1 MLKKTFTFKDLDGN
15 EVSETYYFS
24 VNTAELA
31 EMALTHDGD
40 IVQALQAIVASGDG
54 KAIIA
59 KFKDFIAMSVGERSS
74 DGRSFIKND
83 AIRERFMGTEAYGQL
98 FLELV
103 TNAESGAEFIRGIMP
118 ADLAKRVAEIEA
130 TNAVKTV
137 DVELPTGKALTVSNF
152 TDEQLLAM
160 SVDDLVKLHAGEM
173 FEEPSKQKT
182 VDDYSSDELLAMTQ
196 EAFDQIAGTDA
207 KKWSKRVLIVA
218 MRRRSIQRRANQ

>member
-137 DVELPTGKALTVSNF
+137 DVELPVERKALTVADF
-152 TDEQLLAM
+152 TEEQLM
-160 SVDDLVKLHAGEM
+160 TMPQEELVKLYSGEM
-173 FEEPSKQKT
+173 FTEPKWKQKT
-182 VDDYSSDELLAMTQ
+182 VDDYSSDELFAMTQ

-218 MRRRSIQRRANQ
+218 MRRRANQ